1 MTIKKIS
8 TQYIRHGDKTCK
20 SPCTRQKDC
29 WDCLHSKIKGLTHYR
44 WKDTCRLKVK
54 GWKRPIMQMETMTT
68 TKAGV
73 AILLSDTIDFK
84 TKAICN
90 EIKKDI
96 SE

>member
-1 MTIKKIS
+1 
-8 TQYIRHGDKTCK
+8 
-20 SPCTRQKDC
+20 
-29 WDCLHSKIKGLTHYR
+29 
-44 WKDTCRLKVK
+44 
-54 GWKRPIMQMETMTT
+54 MQMETMTT

-73 AILLSDTIDFK
+73 AILLSDTTDFK